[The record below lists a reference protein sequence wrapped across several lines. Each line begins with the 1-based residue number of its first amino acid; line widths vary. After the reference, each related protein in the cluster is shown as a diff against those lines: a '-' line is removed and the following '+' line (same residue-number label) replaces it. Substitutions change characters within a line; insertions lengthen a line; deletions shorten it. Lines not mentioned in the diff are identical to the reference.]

1 MEDPYSFLGPQPA
14 FSMAF
19 CFFFKHLSLS
29 FWNGPVY
36 KQQKRIYLDYSV
48 CVYNMYT
55 YIPMHVHLRFREST
69 RNTKTQSSG
78 RLGLQSKASKKL
90 F

>member
-19 CFFFKHLSLS
+19 CFFFKHLFLS

-48 CVYNMYT
+48 CIICIHIYLCMCIFVSEKVPETLKHN
-55 YIPMHVHLRFREST
+55 LLED
-69 RNTKTQSSG
+69 
-78 RLGLQSKASKKL
+78 
-90 F
+90 